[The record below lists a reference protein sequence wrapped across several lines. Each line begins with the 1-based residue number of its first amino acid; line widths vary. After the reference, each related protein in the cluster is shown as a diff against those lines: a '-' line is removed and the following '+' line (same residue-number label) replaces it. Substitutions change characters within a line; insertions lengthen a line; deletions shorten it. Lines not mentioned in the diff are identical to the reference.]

1 MDSLPR
7 GEVRG
12 VLIAVF
18 PDGAPR
24 LKDGADLRRC
34 GQAVLEEAANH
45 EGVGFRVEGVE
56 LGGDVRLRVDD
67 VELGLHC
74 LVWLVVRVGVG
85 FGLVEG
91 GGKGWGGTEED
102 DFWEGKGRRVVVL
115 GFWVSSTIFLFL
127 IMFFCFL

>member
-12 VLIAVF
+12 VLVAVF

-24 LKDGADLRRC
+24 LKDGADLRWC

-56 LGGDVRLRVDD
+56 LGGDVRLRADD
-67 VELGLHC
+67 MELGLLC

-85 FGLVEG
+85 FGLVGG
-91 GGKGWGGTEED
+91 GGKGRGGMEED
-102 DFWEGKGRRVVVL
+102 DFWEGKGRRL
-115 GFWVSSTIFLFL
+115 GILGKFHN
-127 IMFFCFL
+127 FFVFYNF

>member
-74 LVWLVVRVGVG
+74 LVWLVVRVGLG
-85 FGLVEG
+85 FGLVGGEEKDGEG
-91 GGKGWGGTEED
+91 RKRTISGREKED
-102 DFWEGKGRRVVVL
+102 G
-115 GFWVSSTIFLFL
+115 SSSWDSG
-127 IMFFCFL
+127 

>member
-12 VLIAVF
+12 VLGAIF
-18 PDGAPR
+18 PNSVPR
-24 LKDGADLRRC
+24 LKDGADLYRR
-34 GQAVLEEAANH
+34 GQAMLEEAANH
-45 EGVGFRVEGVE
+45 EGVGFWVEGVE
-56 LGGDVRLRVDD
+56 LGGDVRLRADD

-74 LVWLVVRVGVG
+74 LVWLVVRVEVG
-85 FGLVEG
+85 FGLVGG
-91 GGKGWGGTEED
+91 GGKGRGGMEED